1 MNKISADE
9 VRKVN
14 NELRDTEARYY
25 DILHREILDFY
36 EKSKT
41 RRDLRKLPR

>member
-25 DILHREILDFY
+25 DILHGENLGF
-36 EKSKT
+36 
-41 RRDLRKLPR
+41 L